1 MDSSILADFSSQAG
15 KMGFAKDERAPLVKT
30 IMVVTKT
37 DRPASR
43 IEGKELNRRLVVLR
57 L

>member
-1 MDSSILADFSSQAG
+1 VDSSILADFSSQAG